1 MGGKR
6 IFNPTEILKTQSNFY
21 AKLYSVDS
29 NSIVDNL
36 DYDRYL
42 TDINIPIIS
51 GDHKIECDREIRK
64 EEMCKAVQD
73 LPNNKSPG
81 PDGIPI
87 EFYKKIWSSISE
99 ILFDSFRKSFESGQL
114 SPSQKKGVITLIP
127 QKDKDLT

>member
-6 IFNPTEILKTQSNFY
+6 ILNPTEILKAQSNFY

-29 NSIVDNL
+29 HSIFDNL

-87 EFYKKIWSSISE
+87 ELYKK
-99 ILFDSFRKSFESGQL
+99 F
-114 SPSQKKGVITLIP
+114 
-127 QKDKDLT
+127 